1 MRLQCCRWSDRRRT
15 SDSNA
20 AVPPLTVCCAPA
32 PNRPRTRTGPRPGLG
47 TSAVGDRLV
56 LSSSAE
62 LVGIHFSRL
71 RKLTLTCVQSQDPSI
86 NHPPPEPVQ
95 GLDCVTRHLRVDCGA
110 QHVCGKAPDA
120 RRTPWCYCPPPSS
133 RARGLLAASR
143 ARDPAGAD
151 SLPLYGRC
159 LIPRNTGTRVPEEPQ
174 PHSN

>member
-1 MRLQCCRWSDRRRT
+1 MPLYRHSPSAVRRLPTGHGPALVLGPGWG
-15 SDSNA
+15 
-20 AVPPLTVCCAPA
+20 PLL
-32 PNRPRTRTGPRPGLG
+32 LG
-47 TSAVGDRLV
+47 TDLCCLHPPSLWAFISAG
-56 LSSSAE
+56 SGNS
-62 LVGIHFSRL
+62 HTL
-71 RKLTLTCVQSQDPSI
+71 RCVQSQDPSI
-86 NHPPPEPVQ
+86 NHPPPEPVP
-95 GLDCVTRHLRVDCGA
+95 GLDCVTRHLRVGCGA